1 MIATAIRALEPTP
14 RGHENPRKTFMDATE
29 KDPASMT
36 EDAPEG
42 ATPAYDA
49 TSISALEGL
58 EAVRKRPGMYIG
70 DTDVSGLHKM
80 VFEILDNSIDEAL
93 AGHCSAIQ
101 ITLHP
106 DDSITVED
114 DGRGIPTGPME
125 VEGKQVPAAVAIFT
139 KLHVGG
145 KFDNAAYKVSGGLHG
160 VGVTVVNAL
169 SDWLALEIWRE
180 GKTFTARFERGELT
194 EDLAEVGTTDKRGTK
209 VTFHADPLI
218 YGAVKVDFDILAS
231 RFRELSYLTEGV
243 NITLTDLRSTAG
255 DSGKREQVFTG
266 EGGVASFV
274 SLLTQ
279 KRMRIGA
286 LIELR
291 AEVPFEFEGQDH
303 ELGVQVA
310 LQWTD
315 AFHEDIRCYTNN
327 IANKDG
333 GTHLTGLRTA
343 LTRGVNG
350 YANDKNM
357 LKGGKSGTKSL
368 AGEDVREGL
377 VAIIAVK
384 HPDPKFNS
392 QTKEKLVSSEVSAL
406 VQTAVSEGLSRHF
419 EENPKDAKLII
430 DKALL
435 AARARAAA
443 RKARETITR
452 KGILDG
458 LSLPGKLADCQAKDP
473 ERAELFL
480 VEGDSAGGSAKQ
492 GRDRQTQAILP
503 LRGKI
508 LNVEKA
514 RIDKMLSSQEIVALI
529 TALGTGIGN
538 ENYDVDKLRYHKII
552 IMTDADVDGSH
563 IRTLLLTFFFRHF
576 VDVIQRGH
584 LYVAQPPLYKVK
596 VGKKELYVKN
606 DSELDDFIIGH
617 AIEDLELKVGG
628 VTVATKVLSDIAH
641 AGVRYRKLL
650 EQLEREH
657 RPPIV
662 EGLLEQLE
670 QGAALET
677 ALLANDEA
685 SLVAIAEQVV
695 AYARPRLPL
704 TTIEAKV
711 ASIEAEGAPPSAD
724 EGEAEAA
731 PTETRSVIRFELLHD
746 GVTVYEDVGVA
757 LVRSPELRELLQI
770 RSELAATGGGALELR
785 KKDKLVAEPERLLDV
800 VNHVGEVGRTGL
812 QIQRYKGLGEMN
824 PEQLWETTMDPE
836 RRELLQIKIADPDIA
851 DEVFTVLMG
860 DDVAPRREFITDN
873 ALNTRN
879 LDV

>member
-1 MIATAIRALEPTP
+1 
-14 RGHENPRKTFMDATE
+14 MDATE
-29 KDPASMT
+29 KDPASVT
-36 EDAPEG
+36 QTSPAG
-42 ATPAYDA
+42 SAYDES
-49 TSISALEGL
+49 SISALEGL

-93 AGHCSAIQ
+93 AGHCSQ
-101 ITLHP
+101 IRVTLHP
-106 DDSITVED
+106 NDSITVED
-114 DGRGIPTGPME
+114 DGRGIPTGSME
-125 VEGKQVPAAVAIFT
+125 VEGKQIPAAVAIFT

-180 GKTFTARFERGELT
+180 GKVHTARFERGELVET
-194 EDLAEVGTTDKRGTK
+194 LREVGTTQKRGTK

-218 YGAVKVDFDILAS
+218 YGSDAKVDFDVLSS

-255 DSGKREQVFTG
+255 DTGKREQVFTG

-274 SLLTQ
+274 ALLTQ
-279 KRMRIGA
+279 KRTRIGTM
-286 LIELR
+286 IELR

-333 GTHLTGLRTA
+333 GTHMTGLRTA
-343 LTRGVNG
+343 LTRVVNG
-350 YANDKNM
+350 YATDHKM
-357 LKGGKSGTKSL
+357 FKGNKSAIKGSL

-406 VQTAVSEGLSRHF
+406 VQTAVTENLSRHF

-473 ERAELFL
+473 EAAELFI

-529 TALGTGIGN
+529 TALGTGVGP
-538 ENYDVDKLRYHKII
+538 ETYDVDKLRYHKII

-576 VDVIQRGH
+576 VDIIERGH

-596 VGKKELYVKN
+596 IGKKELYLKN
-606 DSELDDFIIGH
+606 DPALDEFIISN
-617 AIEDLELKVGG
+617 AIEDLELKIGG
-628 VTVATKVLSDIAH
+628 IEVAAKVLSDIAH

-657 RPPIV
+657 RGPVI
-662 EGLLEQLE
+662 EGLLHELDARGVAAVE
-670 QGAALET
+670 AALFGSDT
-677 ALLANDEA
+677 ATLE
-685 SLVAIAEQVV
+685 SIA
-695 AYARPRLPL
+695 AGIIDYARPRLPL
-704 TTIEAKV
+704 TTISARVVGV
-711 ASIEAEGAPPSAD
+711 ATAD
-724 EGEAEAA
+724 DDDDQA
-731 PTETRSVIRFELLHD
+731 RSVIRFELLHD
-746 GVTVYEDVGVA
+746 GVTVHEDVGVA
-757 LVRSPELRELLQI
+757 LVRASEIRELREI
-770 RSELAATGGGALELR
+770 RAELATKGEGAIELR
-785 KKDKLVAEPERLLDV
+785 KKGSLVAEPNNLLEV
-800 VNHVGEVGRTGL
+800 VDHVGEVGRAGL

-836 RRELLQIKIADPDIA
+836 RRDLLQIKIADVDIA